1 MIVKNG
7 KNETDEQ
14 KVEQGND
21 LVYYKKMNRNTE
33 ILEGSK
39 KTPTIVLDAGNPR
52 CHGSLTGAT

>member
-33 ILEGSK
+33 ILEGS
-39 KTPTIVLDAGNPR
+39 
-52 CHGSLTGAT
+52 